1 LLIDRDNRVGTFN
14 DFEDLDNGAYNLT
27 TVDQPIN
34 SSPSSPRKDD
44 IFTLSQISPR
54 KEDDRTVAPARPSPT
69 PVKTGRKRPVS
80 VISDES
86 SLGPRKRGK
95 TATPFP
101 VRRSSKPGVPMLQP
115 TTCNNSAASSAT
127 TLLSSPR
134 RRTRLGPHIRQAL
147 ALKGKAIEEPSTSNV
162 LNYPQQPDDSHKLII
177 FAGDQKPSKTLKP
190 GASMGTGKQVRK
202 TYGKIAPVIE
212 LRHLSDRSFTSL
224 KLDKFGWVHNRL
236 GHATRSPESP
246 MRRSTVDVRN

>member
-1 LLIDRDNRVGTFN
+1 MD
-14 DFEDLDNGAYNLT
+14 DFEDLDNGAHDLT
-27 TVDQPIN
+27 TVDQPIS
-34 SSPSSPRKDD
+34 SSPSSSRKDD

-54 KEDDRTVAPARPSPT
+54 KEDDSTVAPACPSPT

-80 VISDES
+80 VTSDAS

-95 TATPFP
+95 TAPFP
-101 VRRSSKPGVPMLQP
+101 VRRSSKPGVPILQP
-115 TTCNNSAASSAT
+115 TTCNNGAASSAT

-147 ALKGKAIEEPSTSNV
+147 ALKEKAIEEPSTSNV
-162 LNYPQQPDDSHKLII
+162 PNYPQQPDDSHKPII
-177 FAGDQKPSKTLKP
+177 FAGDQRPSKTLKP

-202 TYGKIAPVIE
+202 TCGKIAPVIE

-224 KLDKFGWVHNRL
+224 KLDEFGWFRNRL
-236 GHATRSPESP
+236 GHATRSPESR
-246 MRRSTVDVRN
+246 MRRSTVDVCN